1 MTADSTARRERLA
14 ALVRARKPATQA
26 DWLALADEDE
36 WLAMLETGGIAPH
49 EWAELDDA
57 QRALVVEL
65 VVVEQRPLVETLRL
79 ASGETKGTARDDRAP
94 ARLGAA
100 GLRDRPE
107 AALVEARR
115 PWLARVLD
123 GLRCQGG

>member
-1 MTADSTARRERLA
+1 MTRDPAARRGRLA

-57 QRALVVEL
+57 QRARVVEL
-65 VVVEQRPLVETLRL
+65 VVVKEWPLVERLRL
-79 ASGETKGTARDDRAP
+79 ASDETKG
-94 ARLGAA
+94 AA
-100 GLRDRPE
+100 
-107 AALVEARR
+107 
-115 PWLARVLD
+115 
-123 GLRCQGG
+123 

>member
-1 MTADSTARRERLA
+1 MTPDLATRRERLA

-57 QRALVVEL
+57 QRARVVEL
-65 VVVEQRPLVETLRL
+65 VVMEKQPLVETLQL
-79 ASGETKGTARDDRAP
+79 ASAETKGTA
-94 ARLGAA
+94 
-100 GLRDRPE
+100 
-107 AALVEARR
+107 
-115 PWLARVLD
+115 
-123 GLRCQGG
+123 